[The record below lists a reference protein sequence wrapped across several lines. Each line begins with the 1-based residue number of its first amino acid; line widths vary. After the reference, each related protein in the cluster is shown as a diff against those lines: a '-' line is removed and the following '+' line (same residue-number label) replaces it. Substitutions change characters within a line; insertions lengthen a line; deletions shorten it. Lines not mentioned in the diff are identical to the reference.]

1 MYLHSALTAQ
11 GVLICKFLAV
21 SHLGLLSSAKHP
33 GRPERKDAH
42 THRGMRILSG
52 SNLKPNRYCAIRIDS
67 VTKVMSTANRLSQF
81 TTNAIEVMVLV
92 TTPVDKWT
100 PPCTLYRVTFKDGSE
115 IGITASSKGRE
126 SLRPWEICR
135 IYQINVPASCVKPV
149 RESHKSGILTDK
161 EIKICKAIS
170 WRLSTEVWPVRVQI
184 RSLPFA
190 ELQQKGDTDVFD
202 IVGIVV
208 NDPAVDSQGKLAK
221 KSVEL
226 ENDDQVITME
236 LLEGHAQAPLK
247 KGDICAAH
255 GVGLREWQGDRIVTT
270 KHLSWIPTNPL
281 GINGIVQPPARK
293 EESPK
298 KRALKMVST
307 DPISVAELQTLSAKM
322 VENMESQTDG
332 SAKIEAARCTVRVS
346 FGDVNESFFD
356 QNFVLEEQTHPRFL
370 LSTSMSDSTGSIVH
384 VKVWTK
390 ALCVILEKNPDEV
403 LQAWQACE
411 NEDCKTAFMD
421 NLNAG
426 LAATWD
432 CVITLSPWTSTAK
445 GLRADVNILNVSA
458 ITK

>member
-1 MYLHSALTAQ
+1 M
-11 GVLICKFLAV
+11 
-21 SHLGLLSSAKHP
+21 
-33 GRPERKDAH
+33 
-42 THRGMRILSG
+42 
-52 SNLKPNRYCAIRIDS
+52 
-67 VTKVMSTANRLSQF
+67 
-81 TTNAIEVMVLV
+81 
-92 TTPVDKWT
+92 
-100 PPCTLYRVTFKDGSE
+100 
-115 IGITASSKGRE
+115 
-126 SLRPWEICR
+126 
-135 IYQINVPASCVKPV
+135 
-149 RESHKSGILTDK
+149 
-161 EIKICKAIS
+161 
-170 WRLSTEVWPVRVQI
+170 RVQI

-190 ELQQKGDTDVFD
+190 ELHQKGDTDVFD

-208 NDPAVDSQGKLAK
+208 NDPAVNNQGKLAK
-221 KSVEL
+221 KCVEL

-255 GVGLREWQGDRIVTT
+255 GVSLKEWQGDRIVTT

-307 DPISVAELQTLSAKM
+307 DPISVAELQSLSVKM
-322 VENMESQTDG
+322 VKDMESQTGG

-346 FGDVNESFFD
+346 FGDVDESFFD

-370 LSTSMSDSTGSIVH
+370 LSTSMSDSTGSIAH
-384 VKVWTK
+384 VRVWTK

-403 LQAWQACE
+403 LEAWQECE
-411 NEDCKTAFMD
+411 NEDCKTAFTD
-421 NLNAG
+421 KLNAG
-426 LAATWD
+426 LAGTWD

-445 GLRADVNILNVSA
+445 GPCADVNIQNVSA